1 MRRPSSALLAL
12 LILAFAA
19 ACGGK
24 LATPEAPA
32 NVPAGDYEI
41 RGTVMSVDA
50 PRLLVELEH
59 EAIPG
64 VMPAMT
70 MPYEVTDASVLAGVS
85 AGDRVRGTLH
95 VDARGF
101 MITSLRKA

>member
-1 MRRPSSALLAL
+1 MRRALLAL
-12 LILAFAA
+12 LVLAVTA

-24 LATPEAPA
+24 LEAPEAPS

-41 RGTVMSVDA
+41 RGTVVSVDA
-50 PRLLVELEH
+50 PRLLVEIDH

-70 MPYEVTDASVLAGVS
+70 MPYEVADASLLAGLS
-85 AGDRVRGTLH
+85 AGDRVRGTLR
-95 VDARGF
+95 VDARGYV
-101 MITSLRKA
+101 ITSLRKA